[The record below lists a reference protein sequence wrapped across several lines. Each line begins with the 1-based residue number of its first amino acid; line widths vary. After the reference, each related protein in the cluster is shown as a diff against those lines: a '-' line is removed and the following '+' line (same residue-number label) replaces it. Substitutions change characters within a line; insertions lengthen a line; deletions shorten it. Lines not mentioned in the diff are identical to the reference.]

1 MWNTR
6 ATREKAGGSVFIKKK
21 KKKILL
27 QGQHVRVLHKLFIWL
42 CAANYIM
49 LIFYVHFTLP
59 YLIFSTSPFSL
70 SCSGHPNTT
79 SRWKKKKIDVEGKKG
94 ILQIWKFQNTYVIN
108 LCFLCL
114 LEYFIVLL
122 RLPTSL
128 LSALWLHLPTLHS
141 TPPPPPP
148 PLRYE
153 ILIEAL
159 CFIIGGP
166 SQLPQHLPTL
176 HAPPLSIL
184 FHRYFFYWYNVLSRL
199 VHSE

>member
-79 SRWKKKKIDVEGKKG
+79 SRWKKKKDWCRRKERYIANLKISKYLCD
-94 ILQIWKFQNTYVIN
+94 KFVFSMLIRVFYCIIT
-108 LCFLCL
+108 
-114 LEYFIVLL
+114 
-122 RLPTSL
+122 TS
-128 LSALWLHLPTLHS
+128 HLPFECFMVTFAHPSLYTS
-141 TPPPPPP
+141 SPPP
-148 PLRYE
+148 PLE
-153 ILIEAL
+153 IWDINRSPLL
-159 CFIIGGP
+159 YYWW
-166 SQLPQHLPTL
+166 PQHLPTL